1 MDNVPLH
8 LPLLVAVPCHC
19 QDSALAPE
27 RAHTRLE
34 PLDNPFPPTWHESPG
49 VVEKHLQT
57 RAVNQGCRLAES
69 WKSGA
74 LAVFSSSGH
83 DLCFTFYLFIP
94 LLNNLSGCDG
104 IVGLGDEHL
113 MSL

>member
-1 MDNVPLH
+1 MDNVPSH

-27 RAHTRLE
+27 RAHAWLG
-34 PLDNPFPPTWHESPG
+34 PLDNLFPPTWHESPG

-57 RAVNQGCRLAES
+57 WAINQGCRLAES

-74 LAVFSSSGH
+74 LAVFSSRGH
-83 DLCFTFYLFIP
+83 DLYFTFY
-94 LLNNLSGCDG
+94 
-104 IVGLGDEHL
+104 
-113 MSL
+113 